1 MAAGQEAQGA
11 SRTLRADARR
21 NRARIIEAARTL
33 FAERGVEVPF
43 DDVSDRAEVG
53 VATLYRHFP
62 TREALVSAVFEA
74 KLLTYVDVIEA
85 ALREPDPWTGFC
97 AYIEHICAMQ
107 ATDRGFT
114 DVITMALSGSEEARR
129 MRERAHLKAGEV
141 IRRAQEAGALREDFV
156 PEDVLLL
163 QMANAGVV
171 HATRDAAPHAWRRM
185 VAFLLES
192 FRAGHTGPLPAAPTP
207 LQARRAMEDIASAKG
222 ICLVRRNPT
231 ADKPP
236 SP

>member
-33 FAERGVEVPF
+33 FAERGVEVPL
-43 DDVSDRAEVG
+43 DDVSDRADVG

-74 KLLTYVDVIEA
+74 KLLAYVDVIEA
-85 ALREPDPWTGFC
+85 ALEQADPWTGFC
-97 AYIEHICAMQ
+97 TYIEHICAMQ
-107 ATDRGFT
+107 AADRGFT
-114 DVITMALSGSEEARR
+114 DVITMALSESEEARQLR
-129 MRERAHLKAGEV
+129 DRARRKTVEV

-156 PEDVLLL
+156 PEDVLLV

-171 HATRDAAPHAWRRM
+171 HATREAAPHAWRRM

-207 LQARRAMEDIASAKG
+207 LQARRAMVDIASAKG
-222 ICLVRRNPT
+222 ICLGRRDP
-231 ADKPP
+231 ADAETP